1 MSRLQVPLV
10 GKLLWATGDVLLRG
24 ELDLLLRDNN
34 GILKPALFRV
44 DSATDMTTFPAADA
58 KNLDLPLPRSPVLNL
73 QHSQTGLEIRNG
85 FLRARIVGMDATEY
99 AFPCFFLGDPD
110 TVVQPKPSATSA
122 RNLLGL
128 TGVVDKLRLSFDGTP
143 AAGAQ
148 FGYLI
153 VEKL

>member
-24 ELDLLLRDNN
+24 ELDLLLRDNS
-34 GILKPALFRV
+34 GTWKPALFRV
-44 DSATDMTTFPAADA
+44 DSATDMTTIPAADA
-58 KNLDLPLPRSPVLNL
+58 KNLGLALPLNPVPNL

-85 FLRARIVGMDATEY
+85 LLRARVVGMDATEY
-99 AFPCFFLGDPD
+99 IFPCFFLGDPD
-110 TVVQPKPSATSA
+110 AMVPPQPSATGA

-143 AAGAQ
+143 APGAQ